1 MRAGPYTGLSQYQL
15 NPQYPSP
22 VQGGQAQLSH
32 TVPQR
37 HSSALWGQSISSDW
51 CLLAFSIEITC
62 ESLVY
67 PAEGKGSCAGAPH
80 PKQTPHLSHACLM
93 RLGKHS
99 SRCQLGWF
107 LQLLTL
113 AKSMSGLMSETAP
126 QTRGEV
132 LTQWA
137 VLCSAALGCRIN
149 RQERRR
155 KENIVLVVFG
165 FSAWPLGVWASA
177 ASVYFGSSCG
187 WSALLKNAPL
197 LSSLKWWGSI
207 KIPLFLLLSSL

>member
-80 PKQTPHLSHACLM
+80 PKQTSITRLSDEA
-93 RLGKHS
+93 G
-99 SRCQLGWF
+99 QAF
-107 LQLLTL
+107 LTVP
-113 AKSMSGLMSETAP
+113 AGVISTAP
-126 QTRGEV
+126 DIG
-132 LTQWA
+132 
-137 VLCSAALGCRIN
+137 
-149 RQERRR
+149 QEY
-155 KENIVLVVFG
+155 E
-165 FSAWPLGVWASA
+165 
-177 ASVYFGSSCG
+177 
-187 WSALLKNAPL
+187 WSDV
-197 LSSLKWWGSI
+197 
-207 KIPLFLLLSSL
+207 